1 MNNFVR
7 KKGQKKRRLFFSF
20 SQFALDTLPVM
31 EVIFMDEKIAK
42 KVIEIQDIIEF
53 LDDGQ
58 HYEDVEYLIKVRDE
72 MVSKLT
78 PWNRIK
84 CDEYLRSRTKKIFK
98 VL

>member
-1 MNNFVR
+1 MREDYGNRDPLYFSVLSLAIFSYSFM
-7 KKGQKKRRLFFSF
+7 KKG
-20 SQFALDTLPVM
+20 
-31 EVIFMDEKIAK
+31 VIFIDKEIAK
-42 KVIEIQDIIEF
+42 KVIEIQDVIEF

-58 HYEDVEYLIKVRDE
+58 HYEDVEYLTKVRDE